1 MSYQSLKQFVMG
13 RPLATS
19 SLDDER
25 LPKRYA
31 LALFSPD
38 ALSSNAY
45 ATEEILIALAVAG
58 TLALSLSIPIAI
70 AIVTLLFI
78 VILSYRQLILAYP
91 SGGGGYVVSKEN
103 FGETASLVAGASLLI
118 DYSLTVAV
126 SLSAGMAA
134 ITSALPQLHSYKVD
148 LALAGLVLI
157 TIANLRGTRESGR
170 LFAIPTYAFVLGL
183 GGMVVY
189 GFVQY
194 FSGNH
199 PAPVAGRVVTETA
212 APLTMFLIL
221 RAFASGCAALTG
233 VEAIS
238 NGVQAFKE
246 PSAKNARQTLVGL
259 GLILGTLFLGITFLS
274 QIYSVVPNEHETVVS
289 QLARGIFGT
298 GTIYFYIQLV
308 TMIILVIAANTSFA
322 GFPGLASIMAAD
334 GYMPRQLRTRGL
346 RLAFSNGILSL
357 SVFAAVLIVG
367 FDASVNRL
375 IPLYAVGVFTEFTL
389 SQFGMVRHWFRT
401 RKNGWW
407 RRAIIN
413 GLGGSVTFVV
423 AIIQATTKFV
433 DGAWIVITA
442 VPIIV
447 LIFRSINR
455 HYRSIASQLT
465 LEKLEEME
473 EKHKIPNTKHN
484 VVILVASI
492 HVGTVKALR
501 YAKSLTPTEI
511 RAVHINIT
519 PDQTQK
525 VKERWDKYG
534 MGIPLEIVESP
545 YRDIIGPFLKRLREI
560 EQEMSDD
567 IVTVVIPEF
576 VVSRWWENF
585 LHNQTG
591 FILKTRLLLW
601 KDVVVIS
608 VPYHLQ

>member
-1 MSYQSLKQFVMG
+1 MG

-45 ATEEILIALAVAG
+45 ATEEILIALVVAG
-58 TLALSLSIPIAI
+58 SAALYLSIPISI
-70 AIVTLLFI
+70 AIVALLLI

-126 SLSAGMAA
+126 SLSAGIAA
-134 ITSALPQLHSYKVD
+134 ITSAVPQLHPFKVE
-148 LALAGLVLI
+148 LALIALVLI

-170 LFAIPTYAFVLGL
+170 LFAVPTYAFVLGL
-183 GGMVVY
+183 GGMVFY
-189 GFVQY
+189 GLAQY
-194 FSGNH
+194 FLGHSVI
-199 PAPVAGRVVTETA
+199 PASHKVVTEAA
-212 APLTMFLIL
+212 APLTMFLVL
-221 RAFASGCAALTG
+221 KAFASGCSALTG

-238 NGVQAFKE
+238 NGVQSFKE
-246 PSAKNARQTLVGL
+246 PASKNARQTLVGL
-259 GLILGTLFLGITFLS
+259 GLILGFLFLGITFLS
-274 QIYSVVPNEHETVVS
+274 QIYQVAPKESETVVS

-298 GTIYFYIQLV
+298 GSIYYFIQLV

-322 GFPGLASIMAAD
+322 GFPSLASIIAAD
-334 GYMPRQLRTRGL
+334 GYMPRQLRTRGV
-346 RLAFSNGILSL
+346 RLAFSNGIISL
-357 SVFAAVLIVG
+357 AVFAAILIIG
-367 FDASVNRL
+367 FNASVNRL
-375 IPLYAVGVFTEFTL
+375 IPLYAIGVFTEFTL

-401 RKNGWW
+401 RESGWW

-413 GLGGSVTFVV
+413 GIGGTVTFVV
-423 AIIQATTKFV
+423 AIIQATTKFM
-433 DGAWIVITA
+433 DGAWIVIVA
-442 VPIIV
+442 IPVIV

-455 HYRSIASQLT
+455 HYKSIASQLT
-465 LEKLEEME
+465 LEKLEELE
-473 EKHKIPNTKHN
+473 EKHEIPVIKHN

-492 HVGTVKALR
+492 HVGTIEALK
-501 YAKSLTPTEI
+501 YARSLTPTVI
-511 RAVHINIT
+511 RAVHINIDT
-519 PDQTQK
+519 EQTRRVQ
-525 VKERWDKYG
+525 ERWDRFG
-534 MGIPLEIVESP
+534 LGIPLEIVDSP
-545 YRDIIGPFLKRLREI
+545 FRDIVGPFLGKLKQI
-560 EQEMSDD
+560 EDEMTDD
-567 IVTVVIPEF
+567 IVTVIIPEF

-591 FILKTRLLLW
+591 LVLKTRLLLW

-608 VPYHLQ
+608 VPYHLK